1 MCCCSRRWQTLVHW
15 TSSNNKNQVMD
26 KIAVFPGSF
35 DPFTVGHES
44 IVRRALALFDRVIIA
59 VGENAEKKNLFSIE
73 MRLKMISK
81 VFHGES
87 RVEITRF
94 TGLTVEFCRKHNA
107 RYIVRGLRTAVDFE
121 YERAMGHMN
130 WKMAPEIDTVFLL
143 TSTEHTPV
151 NSTIVRDIIKHGGD
165 ASMFVP
171 SSINISDYLE
181 N

>member
-1 MCCCSRRWQTLVHW
+1 
-15 TSSNNKNQVMD
+15 MD

-44 IVRRALALFDRVIIA
+44 IVKRALLLFDRVIIA

-73 MRLKMISK
+73 MRLKMIAK
-81 VFHGES
+81 VFEGEN

-94 TGLTVEFCRKHNA
+94 SGLTVEFCRKHNA

-171 SSINISDYLE
+171 VSINISDYLGK
-181 N
+181 

>member
-1 MCCCSRRWQTLVHW
+1 
-15 TSSNNKNQVMD
+15 MD

-44 IVRRALALFDRVIIA
+44 IVKRALELFDRVIIA

-73 MRLKMISK
+73 MRLKMIAK
-81 VFHGES
+81 VFEGES

-94 TGLTVEFCRKHNA
+94 SGLTVEFCRRHNA

-181 N
+181 R

>member
-1 MCCCSRRWQTLVHW
+1 
-15 TSSNNKNQVMD
+15 MD

-44 IVRRALALFDRVIIA
+44 IVKRALALFDRVIIA
-59 VGENAEKKNLFSIE
+59 VGVNAEKKNLFSIE
-73 MRLKMISK
+73 MRLKMIAK
-81 VFHGES
+81 VFEGES

-94 TGLTVEFCRKHNA
+94 SGLTVEFCRRHNA
-107 RYIVRGLRTAVDFE
+107 RYIVRGLRTAADFE

-171 SSINISDYLE
+171 ASINISDYLE
-181 N
+181 S

>member
-1 MCCCSRRWQTLVHW
+1 M
-15 TSSNNKNQVMD
+15 N

-44 IVRRALALFDRVIIA
+44 IVKRALPLFERVVIA

-73 MRLKMISK
+73 ARINMISR
-81 VFHGES
+81 VFEGES
-87 RVEITRF
+87 RVEITRYS
-94 TGLTVEFCRKHNA
+94 GLTVEFCRSHGA
-107 RYIVRGLRTAVDFE
+107 RYILRGLRTAADFE

-143 TSTEHTPV
+143 TSTEHTPI
-151 NSTIVRDIIKHGGD
+151 NSTIVRDIIKNGGD

-171 SSINISDYLE
+171 AVIRISDYIGK
-181 N
+181 

>member
-1 MCCCSRRWQTLVHW
+1 
-15 TSSNNKNQVMD
+15 MD

-44 IVRRALALFDRVIIA
+44 IVKRALLLFDRVIIA

-73 MRLKMISK
+73 MRIKMISK
-81 VFHGES
+81 VFEGEN
-87 RVEITRF
+87 RVEITPF
-94 TGLTVEFCRKHNA
+94 SGLTVEFCRSHNA

-171 SSINISDYLE
+171 ASINISDYLGK
-181 N
+181 

>member
-1 MCCCSRRWQTLVHW
+1 
-15 TSSNNKNQVMD
+15 MD

-44 IVRRALALFDRVIIA
+44 IVKRALALFDRVIIA

-73 MRLKMISK
+73 MRLKMIAK
-81 VFHGES
+81 VFEGES

-94 TGLTVEFCRKHNA
+94 SGLTVEFCRRHNA

-181 N
+181 R

>member
-1 MCCCSRRWQTLVHW
+1 
-15 TSSNNKNQVMD
+15 MD

-44 IVRRALALFDRVIIA
+44 IVRRALDLFDRVIIA

-81 VFHGES
+81 VFQGEN

-94 TGLTVEFCRKHNA
+94 SGLTVEFCRRHNA
-107 RYIVRGLRTAVDFE
+107 SYIVRGLRTAADFE

-171 SSINISDYLE
+171 ASIKISDYLE
-181 N
+181 K

>member
-1 MCCCSRRWQTLVHW
+1 M
-15 TSSNNKNQVMD
+15 N

-35 DPFTVGHES
+35 DPFTVGHEAL
-44 IVRRALALFDRVIIA
+44 VKRALQLFDRVIVA

-81 VFHGES
+81 VFEGES
-87 RVEITRF
+87 RVEVTRF
-94 TGLTVEFCRKHNA
+94 SGLTVEFCRSHNA
-107 RYIVRGLRTAVDFE
+107 RYIIRGLRTAADFE

-130 WKMAPEIDTVFLL
+130 WKMAPEIDTIFLL

-151 NSTIVRDIIKHGGD
+151 NSTIVREIIKYGGD

-171 SSINISDYLE
+171 SSIDIKDYLGK
-181 N
+181 